1 MATNS
6 VQNLNGKRN
15 GEADEPRPVFCIMG
29 AGHGGLAMA
38 GHLGLMGF
46 EVRLCNRS
54 AQRLTA
60 IRARGGIEITGD
72 EVDGFGR
79 VALATDDAGEAMSG
93 ADVIMVV
100 VPATAHQDIAERCAP
115 YLRDGQIVVLNPG
128 RTFGSLAF
136 RQALLKAGCTADVML
151 AETQTFLYACR
162 IMDPGEVRIFRIKNS
177 IPLATLRAHRIP
189 ECLKIVRKAFPQF
202 VPGDDVFKTSFN
214 NIGSVF
220 HPAIMFMNTGWVED
234 PVDFEFY
241 HQGVTPAVARI
252 LEQVDAERV
261 AVASALGFQA
271 MTAREWLYYAYD
283 AVGSDL
289 RSAMRA
295 NLGYRG
301 ISAPHRMDM
310 RYITEDVP
318 CSLVPMSSVGKKFG
332 VPVPMM
338 DCLITLASALH
349 DCDYMAEGRTVE
361 KLGIADLDLKQIR
374 MLAIGEMET

>member
-1 MATNS
+1 MATNIS
-6 VQNLNGKRN
+6 TTSARSQNGDND
-15 GEADEPRPVFCIMG
+15 EALPVFCIMG

-46 EVRLCNRS
+46 EVRLYNRS
-54 AQRLTA
+54 IQRLTA
-60 IRARGGIEITGD
+60 IRARGGIEVTGD
-72 EVDGFGR
+72 EVDGFGK
-79 VALATDDAGEAMSG
+79 VVLATDNPQDAVTG

-100 VPATAHQDIAERCAP
+100 VPATAHEAIASACAP
-115 YLRDGQIVVLNPG
+115 HLKDGQIVVLNPG
-128 RTFGSLAF
+128 RTFGALAF
-136 RQALLKAGCTADVML
+136 RQALVTAGCTADVTI

-189 ECLKIVRKAFPQF
+189 DCLRVVRKAFPQF

-220 HPAIMFMNTGWVED
+220 HPAILFMNTGWVED
-234 PVDFEFY
+234 PADFEFY
-241 HQGVTPAVARI
+241 HQGVTPAVGHI
-252 LEQVDAERV
+252 LEKIDAERV
-261 AVASALGFQA
+261 AVAGALGFQA

-295 NLGYRG
+295 NMGYRG
-301 ISAPHRMDM
+301 IMAPHRMDM

-318 CSLVPMSSVGKKFG
+318 CSMVPMSSIARKFG
-332 VPVPMM
+332 VSVPLM
-338 DCLITLASALH
+338 DCLITMASAMNNH
-349 DCDYMAEGRTVE
+349 DYIAEGRTVE
-361 KLGIADLDLKQIR
+361 KLGIADMDLKQIR
-374 MLAIGEMET
+374 LLAIGES